1 MSGQE
6 NSLVHADRGNGAVP
20 AFPASLQE
28 IVSILTQC
36 HRLIGAVGVFRPA
49 SAMGSGW
56 PDEERLLSKPQR
68 SAAPKPPLVFC
79 ETRIPHTPFTT
90 SGAAESSSPPKAPVF
105 ARTAPGRNQAMSTH
119 TEIER
124 KFLVTQLPDHLAEL
138 PHVEITQG
146 YLAFDE
152 RGLEVRLRKV
162 GQARYLAHKTHR
174 GDTRIEREITL
185 SDDQFDELWPA
196 TKGRRLRKVRYFVP
210 HDGLTV
216 EIDLYKGPA
225 TGIMVAEIEFPDR
238 ASRVGF
244 QKPDWLG
251 EDVSGIAQYSNH
263 LLATE

>member
-1 MSGQE
+1 
-6 NSLVHADRGNGAVP
+6 
-20 AFPASLQE
+20 
-28 IVSILTQC
+28 
-36 HRLIGAVGVFRPA
+36 
-49 SAMGSGW
+49 
-56 PDEERLLSKPQR
+56 
-68 SAAPKPPLVFC
+68 
-79 ETRIPHTPFTT
+79 
-90 SGAAESSSPPKAPVF
+90 
-105 ARTAPGRNQAMSTH
+105 MSTH

-162 GQARYLAHKTHR
+162 GQARYLAYKTHR